1 MTTIV
6 PEQRT
11 AGCHRRELEV
21 ILASAS
27 AGAAVAVVACT
38 IPPATSGPPL
48 HVHAASDD
56 TFFVLSGVLLVHADG
71 RAATIPEGGLVDVS
85 RGMSHTFT
93 TTSGSLARFLVL
105 HTPGGSGSPT
115 SRRRTPCRSTAA
127 RYATTSSA
135 WRTRAAGPPGT
146 MVPGRGHMRQA
157 LGRQTRPLMELPSG
171 AHVADVSTGRVPS
184 PCLRE
189 QLAGPGDESA
199 GPIRGGCCAERM
211 RSIVMRARDATGRRR
226 GVAALWATPFAAGR
240 APAVLRWPPAR
251 GRDSPIVFV
260 GARPHANRERAC
272 PPGHS
277 VGCAAVIQ
285 RRGS

>member
-93 TTSGSLARFLVL
+93 TT
-105 HTPGGSGSPT
+105 
-115 SRRRTPCRSTAA
+115 
-127 RYATTSSA
+127 
-135 WRTRAAGPPGT
+135 
-146 MVPGRGHMRQA
+146 
-157 LGRQTRPLMELPSG
+157 
-171 AHVADVSTGRVPS
+171 VPS
-184 PCLRE
+184 
-189 QLAGPGDESA
+189 S
-199 GPIRGGCCAERM
+199 
-211 RSIVMRARDATGRRR
+211 SS
-226 GVAALWATPFAAGR
+226 
-240 APAVLRWPPAR
+240 AR
-251 GRDSPIVFV
+251 GRTRTGSAP
-260 GARPHANRERAC
+260 ARQGTPWGVR
-272 PPGHS
+272 
-277 VGCAAVIQ
+277 Q
-285 RRGS
+285 